1 MLGLLSSQ
9 CSDFNFV
16 FPIRS
21 ISLQVAILLYAAKL
35 LLLVLITSSFT
46 GTIVV
51 KTIWSLVVVLGLVWE
66 LVIYHYH

>member
-1 MLGLLSSQ
+1 MPGLPLRQYSG
-9 CSDFNFV
+9 FNFCL
-16 FPIRS
+16 PN
-21 ISLQVAILLYAAKL
+21 AIHKFTSGDIDNAAKL